1 MSRTTFKVSM
11 KTKSVDEVLQI
22 IERTL
27 KPVGYNEKNIDGE
40 YVWAKGDGVFEKMQC
55 LTTVFSENSVFI
67 QGWTKSPFLGE
78 VALEKNRADYSR
90 EGLDALI
97 DYIRSSIY

>member
-27 KPVGYNEKNIDGE
+27 KPVGYNEKIIDGE
-40 YVWAKGDGVFEKMQC
+40 YVWAFLKKCSVLLQFFQKIQYLFKDGPRVPFWEK
-55 LTTVFSENSVFI
+55 
-67 QGWTKSPFLGE
+67 
-78 VALEKNRADYSR
+78 
-90 EGLDALI
+90 
-97 DYIRSSIY
+97 

>member
-1 MSRTTFKVSM
+1 MEGPYSDYEQQVITTKWIGL
-11 KTKSVDEVLQI
+11 VLLI
-22 IERTL
+22 GGGIWLGIRI
-27 KPVGYNEKNIDGE
+27 Y
-40 YVWAKGDGVFEKMQC
+40 QC

-90 EGLDALI
+90 ESLDALI